1 MKLKVCGMQETENIA
16 ALASLQPDYMGFIFW
31 EPSKRYC
38 TTVPT
43 DIPKHIKKVGVF
55 VDETTKQIKEK
66 VKLFGLD
73 AVQLH
78 GVESPRQCAALLNLC
93 KVIKAFRIGPD
104 FDFKT
109 LTPYQDHCTYFL
121 FDTQGPLPGGNGTAF
136 DWKLLAGYN
145 LDTPFF
151 LSGGIGLGHVE
162 AIAEIRRRNL
172 PIHALDINSQF
183 ESKPGVKKIEKIE
196 KFKQLV
202 QL

>member
-78 GVESPRQCAALLNLC
+78 GDESPRQCAALLNLC
-93 KVIKAFRIGPD
+93 EVIKAFRIGPD

-136 DWKLLAGYN
+136 DWKILAGYT

-162 AIAEIRRRNL
+162 AIAEIRKHNL

>member
-78 GVESPRQCAALLNLC
+78 GDESPRQCAALLNLC
-93 KVIKAFRIGPD
+93 EVIKAFRIGPD

-136 DWKLLAGYN
+136 DWKLLAGYT

-162 AIAEIRRRNL
+162 AIAEIRKRNL

-183 ESKPGVKKIEKIE
+183 ESEPGVKKIEEIKE
-196 KFKQLV
+196 FKQSV

>member
-78 GVESPRQCAALLNLC
+78 GDESPRQCAALLNLC
-93 KVIKAFRIGPD
+93 EVIKAFRIGPD

-109 LTPYQDHCTYFL
+109 ITPYQDHCTYFL

-136 DWKLLAGYN
+136 DWKLLAGYT

-162 AIAEIRRRNL
+162 AIAEIRKRNL
-172 PIHALDINSQF
+172 PIHALDITSQF
-183 ESKPGVKKIEKIE
+183 ESKPGLKKIVKIE

>member
-31 EPSKRYC
+31 EPSERYC

-78 GVESPRQCAALLNLC
+78 GDESPRQCAALLNLC
-93 KVIKAFRIGPD
+93 EVIKAFRIGPD

-136 DWKLLAGYN
+136 DWKLLAGYT

-162 AIAEIRRRNL
+162 AIAEIRKRNL

>member
-1 MKLKVCGMQETENIA
+1 MKLKVCGMQETGNIA

-78 GVESPRQCAALLNLC
+78 GDESPRQCAALLNLC
-93 KVIKAFRIGPD
+93 EVIKAFRIGPD

-136 DWKLLAGYN
+136 DWKLLAGYT

-162 AIAEIRRRNL
+162 AIAEIRKRNL

>member
-78 GVESPRQCAALLNLC
+78 GDESPRQCAALLNLC
-93 KVIKAFRIGPD
+93 EVIKAFRIGPG

-136 DWKLLAGYN
+136 DWKLLAGYT

-162 AIAEIRRRNL
+162 AIAEIRKRNL

>member
-78 GVESPRQCAALLNLC
+78 GDESPRQCAALLNLC
-93 KVIKAFRIGPD
+93 EVIKAFRIGPD

-121 FDTQGPLPGGNGTAF
+121 FDTEGPLPGGNGTAF
-136 DWKLLAGYN
+136 DWKLLAGYT

-162 AIAEIRRRNL
+162 AIAEIRKRNL

>member
-55 VDETTKQIKEK
+55 VDDTTKQIKEK

-78 GVESPRQCAALLNLC
+78 GDESPRQCAALLNLC
-93 KVIKAFRIGPD
+93 EVIKAFRIGPD

-136 DWKLLAGYN
+136 DWKLLAGYT

-162 AIAEIRRRNL
+162 AIAEIRKRNL